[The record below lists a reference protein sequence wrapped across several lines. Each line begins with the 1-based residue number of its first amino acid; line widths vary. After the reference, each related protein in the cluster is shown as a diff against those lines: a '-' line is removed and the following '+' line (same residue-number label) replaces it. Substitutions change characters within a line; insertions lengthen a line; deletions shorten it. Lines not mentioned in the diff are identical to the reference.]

1 MSQIVVVPGP
11 GTEMHYASN
20 HLRKTPTFSLQ
31 KGPQPS
37 ELAGGTNEAGRAR
50 AVLPGTGPPR
60 LAATCGLRSG
70 LGAAMHNC
78 RVMTRTPGWDTP
90 HSQDLLRQPKKGC
103 TPTATQTRAHRGR
116 HALPQPIVGGQ
127 EHPLTSDLTPRAGAF
142 TLPGGG
148 APVYPAPPLCPLR
161 GSRGWESGLARLGP
175 LKASRAARD
184 VGKGGDLPSDA
195 RLPPPGP
202 RPTAWLRP
210 RPPAPA

>member
-1 MSQIVVVPGP
+1 MTVVASRRAGFCSEAGAWLGPQPTWQQEGPMSQIVVVPGP

-116 HALPQPIVGGQ
+116 HALPQPIIGGQ

-148 APVYPAPPLCPLR
+148 HLCTRPLPC
-161 GSRGWESGLARLGP
+161 
-175 LKASRAARD
+175 
-184 VGKGGDLPSDA
+184 VH
-195 RLPPPGP
+195 
-202 RPTAWLRP
+202 
-210 RPPAPA
+210 